1 MDLKGTFFDSSV
13 VIPIQ
18 KLITIVCIYLVF
30 TIHNGCG
37 QVYVADNTIP
47 ENVANGVTLFDLST
61 VLPNFSYTVTGNI
74 ANVTAMFQINSNG
87 QLALQSTLSETSRK
101 RFDYERY
108 PVFEVYLTA
117 TNRSNSTD
125 VRYVTVRLRLS
136 DVNDEAPM
144 VINQPVP
151 YLAVVSPA
159 ASSGTTVYTLTVS
172 DPDTVPVNKPNPQ
185 FQILLQ
191 TPNNRFT
198 LSAVDGNRVNII
210 TALSDPFPQG
220 TEYVLNIQ
228 VQDDAGNKNQE
239 PIVVRILVGQ
249 RSPQFF
255 ATAYV
260 GQIYETNT
268 PHYLL
273 NGSGQT
279 LEIKALQ
286 FQTGSPLQFRL
297 VDTNSANYYSGYYS
311 LEGQPPSGNVQSVK
325 LKSSQPID
333 YEQVTTMLTSVLA
346 IDPVSQQ
353 TSSASLT
360 INILDENDNAPVF
373 FVVQY
378 FGTVPENLT
387 VGNSVLRVTAS
398 DRDSGQNGVITFSTN
413 SAYFSVETLRNNSY
427 YVGTIKVKSPLDFDQ
442 PPGPVYNFN
451 VTATDNGTEPK
462 TTTVPVIVSVTN
474 VNDNPPLIDN
484 GTSTFRLMESSS
496 IGDVV
501 GIIKASDVDG
511 DGVRFFFTGRVP
523 GNEIFTIGEL
533 SGVITLSK
541 VIPKEKDVYYLSVV
555 AEDDSRC
562 CEGNPKL
569 TSTATFTVNIIGI
582 NKNKPTFTS
591 CNTYDGSAYVKEMAP
606 MGTPVFQVSASDSDR
621 GENGRVI
628 YKLSSPDPDSE
639 NAPFVMNSTNGMISV
654 KGTITRGAIDY
665 IQVTV
670 IGSNPPPAVMEG
682 WCTFRVAII
691 DINDHPPVFSKQNFE
706 AQISKSTPNNTAII
720 KMFATDEDV
729 GANANITYSFSNA
742 SNMFSIDSVT
752 GVVRLIGNLNAQTD
766 SSYTLI
772 VIANDNGKDPGPLK
786 GNTTLTVTIKA
797 SGVAPSF
804 VSLPPSLSN
813 FSISETP
820 LPGTVVTN
828 FSCISSNNKPVEFLV
843 LDAGTTSA
851 STTFDKQMIDG
862 SNPTTMNLVLRPFVT
877 LDYLSKKQYQLTIVC
892 LTLDDNPGRVEIY
905 PTVNVLDANNK
916 IPTFVGLDINGRYA
930 GSVGENQDA
939 GATVIQVSAN
949 DQDTEIDFKTVTFS
963 IMDDNQNFS
972 IHPDEQ
978 NRATI
983 LTNVMFDRE
992 RQDLYIVRLRAQDG
1006 GNGPVKNTA
1015 TVAVYVRITD
1025 VNDNAPY
1032 FPNATYSFNVSES
1045 AKVGED
1051 VATVIAF
1058 DPDSIDN
1065 DSLIYRFTPETNYL
1079 NAFYILDGIGQ
1090 IKVARKLNYE
1100 NPDEPKTYNLTLI
1113 ATDSNHSA
1121 TTNVQISVID
1131 ENDNAPE
1138 FNQSIYNVSRLV
1150 TEEDTTVT
1158 PQNPKFLVKVNATDK
1173 DKSRPQ
1179 TDIRY
1184 YLVGTVTNFTINERT
1199 GEVYLT
1205 GALDRDVPNPVY
1217 GVTVKAEDERINPLY
1232 GYADVLVYPMDI
1244 NDNDPVFDQASLN
1257 GRLKENLANG
1267 NFCMTVVAR
1276 DKDDGLNGTV
1286 SYFVSKS
1293 QPSPDRSALFT
1304 IKNTSGDI
1312 YATGRPDQ
1320 YDRETNEYML
1330 LVIEA
1335 RDGGNPNRSATA
1347 TVTITLD
1354 DDNDQIPY
1362 FPLPLYTATM
1372 SEITTS
1378 GSILLVSAI
1387 DLDLEPK
1394 LQFKLFG
1401 SPGIEHFIV
1410 STLGQQANIQIS
1422 KPVDYETDSH
1432 VYNMK
1437 LIVHDELL
1445 SHENSTQI
1453 QIFVTDY
1460 NDNPPVFESSSITVP
1475 MTEERPAGTYVA
1487 TFKAKDADSGLN
1499 GEFDFTIV
1507 RSSDPRYEFYIDP
1520 KSGNVTMRKP
1530 VDREVSDV
1538 RRLIILATD
1547 KGEIPLSSSAM
1558 LSVLLA
1564 DINDNAPSFKEDY
1577 RPVVPENQNFD
1588 NKLVLEIFAK
1598 DPDTPDNGPPFGF
1611 KLPDS
1616 CDVPACQFFSLTYN
1630 QNADGNKGTATI
1642 RTKIVRFD
1650 REQAKY
1656 YLLPIVMWDRNGK
1669 QDSRTS
1675 TNTLTIVIG
1684 DENDNDQKSGHQNIY
1699 VYNYE
1704 GQLSDAQI
1712 GRVYVDDPDDWDL
1725 PDKTFSNLLPA
1736 TLQNYFSVASDNGML
1751 TMKKGVP
1758 VGTYNFQVTV
1768 YDKKFSSTVTGSVT
1782 VTVQQLS
1789 DEAVMKSGSIRLSG
1803 MTAEEFVTTS
1813 GSGPTATNAYD
1824 KFRTKLASL
1833 LGYNSKDNVDIVSLT
1848 DGDGYLDVHY
1858 SVHGSP
1864 YSNPSQIESAI
1875 MLNQGE
1881 FEKAVGVTVVQ
1892 VPINLC
1898 MDELYDDGCYT
1909 DFNFNKQPYLVN
1921 ANGTS
1926 YLLMKTSLSAKAG
1939 CIDSVFPEPEVCRG
1953 DYCFNGGTCVQDD
1966 WGTLSCTCP
1975 PGYDGPRCQ
1984 QRRHSFDGSSIAF
1997 YDSLSV
2003 CSEGRTSIDF
2013 ITTQEN
2019 GVIMYSGPLST
2030 TSQGPSDFLSL
2041 TLSGGLPVLKINL
2054 GTKELSLTLPSGT
2067 AKLNDGKWHH
2077 IDIDRD
2083 NQIVT
2088 MTIDHC
2094 ETAINSASSNGTVS
2108 DWSSCR
2114 RSDTVPGP
2122 DVLLNVQSFLQL
2134 GGQYQSSAT
2143 GFSGCL
2149 RNLVHNTKL
2158 YDLSF
2163 NIPKWGSGTNG
2174 CSNEERACGESSS
2187 QPVCGQNAT
2196 CESVWLPTV
2205 QKASCRCASGWYGN
2219 QCAKEAPIID
2229 LKQQSY
2235 LKWSVSAPIIELTVK
2250 KMSFQMM
2257 FRTRKTSGT
2266 LFLLTNAAQNS
2277 ILLQLNSGR
2286 LTLVYNMGAGE
2297 KRLALFNATA
2307 NNGQWHT
2314 VRMER
2319 YGSEFL
2325 LSLDGGEGRNYNYQ
2339 MAIPSLSVFFRM
2351 LTYFS
2356 VGGSILPVSTAP
2368 SSVPDDLFST
2378 CVRDIRLSDN
2388 WLPMTKAQNS
2398 EALSG
2403 LALYDSANVVEGCIR
2418 NDCANVQPCPAN
2430 QECYPLWE
2438 KYECRCVPGY
2448 IMDTTGCVS
2457 LCQSSPCLNGGTCK
2471 VISNQISCECLSGWS
2486 GDLCGTMAIVDDSSL
2501 SGGAI
2506 AGIVIA
2512 CIVLLILVILLLVFI
2527 CIRRKPEEKEK
2538 FVLEVDPDDDY
2549 IRENVMFYDEE
2560 GAGEEDHDAYDL
2572 TLLQKPSLETLA
2584 RPNFYPDKAD
2594 EMTRKNAP
2602 RSEAQPRLDRPDV
2615 GTFIDNRIKDA
2626 EDDDPFADSTRQY
2639 DFEGANSDAGSLSS
2653 LNTSS
2658 SDASQ
2663 DYDYLSGWGPK
2674 FARLA
2679 DMYGAGQNLEENS

>member
-1 MDLKGTFFDSSV
+1 
-13 VIPIQ
+13 
-18 KLITIVCIYLVF
+18 
-30 TIHNGCG
+30 
-37 QVYVADNTIP
+37 
-47 ENVANGVTLFDLST
+47 
-61 VLPNFSYTVTGNI
+61 
-74 ANVTAMFQINSNG
+74 
-87 QLALQSTLSETSRK
+87 
-101 RFDYERY
+101 
-108 PVFEVYLTA
+108 
-117 TNRSNSTD
+117 
-125 VRYVTVRLRLS
+125 
-136 DVNDEAPM
+136 
-144 VINQPVP
+144 
-151 YLAVVSPA
+151 
-159 ASSGTTVYTLTVS
+159 
-172 DPDTVPVNKPNPQ
+172 
-185 FQILLQ
+185 
-191 TPNNRFT
+191 
-198 LSAVDGNRVNII
+198 
-210 TALSDPFPQG
+210 
-220 TEYVLNIQ
+220 
-228 VQDDAGNKNQE
+228 
-239 PIVVRILVGQ
+239 
-249 RSPQFF
+249 
-255 ATAYV
+255 
-260 GQIYETNT
+260 
-268 PHYLL
+268 
-273 NGSGQT
+273 
-279 LEIKALQ
+279 
-286 FQTGSPLQFRL
+286 
-297 VDTNSANYYSGYYS
+297 
-311 LEGQPPSGNVQSVK
+311 
-325 LKSSQPID
+325 
-333 YEQVTTMLTSVLA
+333 
-346 IDPVSQQ
+346 
-353 TSSASLT
+353 
-360 INILDENDNAPVF
+360 
-373 FVVQY
+373 
-378 FGTVPENLT
+378 
-387 VGNSVLRVTAS
+387 
-398 DRDSGQNGVITFSTN
+398 
-413 SAYFSVETLRNNSY
+413 
-427 YVGTIKVKSPLDFDQ
+427 
-442 PPGPVYNFN
+442 
-451 VTATDNGTEPK
+451 
-462 TTTVPVIVSVTN
+462 
-474 VNDNPPLIDN
+474 
-484 GTSTFRLMESSS
+484 
-496 IGDVV
+496 
-501 GIIKASDVDG
+501 
-511 DGVRFFFTGRVP
+511 
-523 GNEIFTIGEL
+523 
-533 SGVITLSK
+533 
-541 VIPKEKDVYYLSVV
+541 
-555 AEDDSRC
+555 
-562 CEGNPKL
+562 
-569 TSTATFTVNIIGI
+569 
-582 NKNKPTFTS
+582 
-591 CNTYDGSAYVKEMAP
+591 
-606 MGTPVFQVSASDSDR
+606 
-621 GENGRVI
+621 
-628 YKLSSPDPDSE
+628 
-639 NAPFVMNSTNGMISV
+639 
-654 KGTITRGAIDY
+654 
-665 IQVTV
+665 
-670 IGSNPPPAVMEG
+670 
-682 WCTFRVAII
+682 
-691 DINDHPPVFSKQNFE
+691 
-706 AQISKSTPNNTAII
+706 
-720 KMFATDEDV
+720 
-729 GANANITYSFSNA
+729 
-742 SNMFSIDSVT
+742 
-752 GVVRLIGNLNAQTD
+752 
-766 SSYTLI
+766 
-772 VIANDNGKDPGPLK
+772 
-786 GNTTLTVTIKA
+786 
-797 SGVAPSF
+797 
-804 VSLPPSLSN
+804 
-813 FSISETP
+813 
-820 LPGTVVTN
+820 
-828 FSCISSNNKPVEFLV
+828 
-843 LDAGTTSA
+843 
-851 STTFDKQMIDG
+851 
-862 SNPTTMNLVLRPFVT
+862 
-877 LDYLSKKQYQLTIVC
+877 
-892 LTLDDNPGRVEIY
+892 
-905 PTVNVLDANNK
+905 
-916 IPTFVGLDINGRYA
+916 
-930 GSVGENQDA
+930 
-939 GATVIQVSAN
+939 
-949 DQDTEIDFKTVTFS
+949 
-963 IMDDNQNFS
+963 
-972 IHPDEQ
+972 
-978 NRATI
+978 
-983 LTNVMFDRE
+983 
-992 RQDLYIVRLRAQDG
+992 
-1006 GNGPVKNTA
+1006 
-1015 TVAVYVRITD
+1015 
-1025 VNDNAPY
+1025 
-1032 FPNATYSFNVSES
+1032 
-1045 AKVGED
+1045 
-1051 VATVIAF
+1051 
-1058 DPDSIDN
+1058 
-1065 DSLIYRFTPETNYL
+1065 
-1079 NAFYILDGIGQ
+1079 
-1090 IKVARKLNYE
+1090 
-1100 NPDEPKTYNLTLI
+1100 
-1113 ATDSNHSA
+1113 
-1121 TTNVQISVID
+1121 
-1131 ENDNAPE
+1131 
-1138 FNQSIYNVSRLV
+1138 
-1150 TEEDTTVT
+1150 
-1158 PQNPKFLVKVNATDK
+1158 VNATDK

-1184 YLVGTVTNFTINERT
+1184 YLVGTVTNFTINETT

-1244 NDNDPVFDQASLN
+1244 NDNDPVFDQA
-1257 GRLKENLANG
+1257 
-1267 NFCMTVVAR
+1267 
-1276 DKDDGLNGTV
+1276 
-1286 SYFVSKS
+1286 
-1293 QPSPDRSALFT
+1293 
-1304 IKNTSGDI
+1304 
-1312 YATGRPDQ
+1312 
-1320 YDRETNEYML
+1320 
-1330 LVIEA
+1330 
-1335 RDGGNPNRSATA
+1335 
-1347 TVTITLD
+1347 
-1354 DDNDQIPY
+1354 
-1362 FPLPLYTATM
+1362 ATM

-1378 GSILLVSAI
+1378 GSILLVPAI

-1394 LQFKLFG
+1394 LQFKLSG
-1401 SPGIEHFIV
+1401 SPGTEHFIV

-1422 KPVDYETDSH
+1422 KPVDYETDPH
-1432 VYNMK
+1432 VYNMT
-1437 LIVHDELL
+1437 LYVHDEIDT
-1445 SHENSTQI
+1445 HINSTQI

-1460 NDNPPVFESSSITVP
+1460 NDNPPVFESSSITVQ
-1475 MTEERPAGTYVA
+1475 MLEERPAGTFVA
-1487 TFKAKDADSGLN
+1487 TFKAKDVDSGLN

-1520 KSGNVTMRKP
+1520 KSGNVTTRKP

-1547 KGEIPLSSSAM
+1547 K
-1558 LSVLLA
+1558 
-1564 DINDNAPSFKEDY
+1564 D
-1577 RPVVPENQNFD
+1577 
-1588 NKLVLEIFAK
+1588 
-1598 DPDTPDNGPPFGF
+1598 
-1611 KLPDS
+1611 
-1616 CDVPACQFFSLTYN
+1616 
-1630 QNADGNKGTATI
+1630 ADGNKGTATI
-1642 RTKIVRFD
+1642 RTKVVRFD

-1669 QDSRTS
+1669 PDSRTA

-1704 GQLSDAQI
+1704 GKI

-1725 PDKTFSNLLPA
+1725 PDKTFNNLLPA
-1736 TLQNYFSVASDNGML
+1736 TLQNYFSVALDTGML

-1909 DFNFNKQPYLVN
+1909 DFNFNQQPYLVN

-1926 YLLMKTSLSAKAG
+1926 YLLMKTSLSAEAG

-1953 DYCFNGGTCVQDD
+1953 DYCFNGGTCVKDD

-1984 QRRHSFDGSSIAF
+1984 QRRHTFDGSSIAF

-2054 GTKELSLTLPSGT
+2054 GTKELSLTLPSST

-2094 ETAINSASSNGTVS
+2094 ETALNSASSNGTVS

-2134 GGQYQSSAT
+2134 GVLTFLIGALVLMGVPMKRELVERAPASLCVDRMLPVSLY
-2143 GFSGCL
+2143 GCL
-2149 RNLVHNTKL
+2149 QFRKLLVAVPQ
-2158 YDLSF
+2158 DGMG
-2163 NIPKWGSGTNG
+2163 I
-2174 CSNEERACGESSS
+2174 
-2187 QPVCGQNAT
+2187 
-2196 CESVWLPTV
+2196 SV
-2205 QKASCRCASGWYGN
+2205 
-2219 QCAKEAPIID
+2219 
-2229 LKQQSY
+2229 LK
-2235 LKWSVSAPIIELTVK
+2235 
-2250 KMSFQMM
+2250 
-2257 FRTRKTSGT
+2257 
-2266 LFLLTNAAQNS
+2266 
-2277 ILLQLNSGR
+2277 LNSGR

-2356 VGGSILPVSTAP
+2356 VGGSILPVNTAP

-2403 LALYDSANVVEGCIR
+2403 LALYDSASVVEGCIR
-2418 NDCANVQPCPAN
+2418 NDCANVPACPAN

-2457 LCQSSPCLNGGTCK
+2457 LCQSSPCLNGGTCQ
-2471 VISNQISCECLSGWS
+2471 VINNQISCECLSGWS
-2486 GDLCGTMAIVDDSSL
+2486 GDVCGTMAIVDDSSL

-2560 GAGEEDHDAYDL
+2560 GAD
-2572 TLLQKPSLETLA
+2572 
-2584 RPNFYPDKAD
+2584 
-2594 EMTRKNAP
+2594 AP
-2602 RSEAQPRLDRPDV
+2602 RPEAQPRLDRPDV